1 MKDNKGITLVA
12 LVITIIVLLILA
24 GVTVAS
30 LSGEDGLLTRGSQA
44 VNRSNVADAEEK
56 VTLAFDNIMTG
67 FYEEKYAQGK
77 STLEPVQYVHDKMAE
92 LITSGKELEGVCTFS
107 TVAEGKFT
115 ITLTGL
121 YVEDKDQNESKTPIT
136 AEVSASGNSAKLG
149 AWTNSE
155 SGE

>member
-77 STLEPVQYVHDKMAE
+77 SSLEPVQYVHDKMTE
-92 LITSGKELEGVCTFS
+92 LIAKDGELEGVCSFS
-107 TVAEGKFT
+107 TVEDGKFT
-115 ITLTGL
+115 ITLTGF
-121 YVEDKDQNESKTPIT
+121 VENSKQEETKTPIT

-155 SGE
+155 SAE